1 MLIVDQQFK
10 DAMLAP
16 VKTPTGYIVLQDG
29 TEIHSGGDLQ
39 KYTIT
44 ATGALLKTAMSKI
57 VMTLIG
63 KHELVGTAIDVYYG
77 VKIDGDW
84 EYVLRGKYNITS
96 VKYIEDKGTTE
107 VTGFDN
113 MIHFNVPY
121 PPSGEYPMTLFRYLA
136 LICSL
141 AGVVLE
147 NDTIYNGSLTIPED
161 YYKNI
166 NEYVLRDILDDICE
180 ASASYAVINSAG
192 KLELRQIQDTG
203 ETLTYQQMKEYK
215 VGDKW
220 GEVNSLVLSRQ
231 PQNDDVYVR
240 NEEDIIRPTTRNIL
254 DLRRFN
260 VGYSMEEQ

>member
-1 MLIVDQQFK
+1 MLVIDPQFK
-10 DAMLAP
+10 STMQDP
-16 VKTPTGYIVLQDG
+16 VKTPSGYIVLQDG
-29 TEIHSGGDLQ
+29 SEMHAGDDLQ

-44 ATGALLKTAMSKI
+44 STGSLLKTGMSKI
-57 VMTLIG
+57 VLTLIG
-63 KHELVGTAIDVYYG
+63 KHDLVGTAIDVYYG
-77 VKIDGDW
+77 VKIDSSW
-84 EYVLRGKYNITS
+84 EYVLRGKFNITK
-96 VKYIEDKGTTE
+96 VTYKEDNNTTE

-113 MIHFNVPY
+113 MLYFNVPY
-121 PPSGEYPMTLFRYLA
+121 APSGEYPMTLIKYLA
-136 LICSL
+136 LLCSL

-166 NEYVLRDILDDICE
+166 SEYTLRDILDDICE
-180 ASASYAVINSAG
+180 ASASYAIINSG
-192 KLELRQIQDTG
+192 GNLELRQISDTG
-203 ETLTYQQMKEYK
+203 ETLTYEQMKKYK